1 MDLYFRE
8 FGDGK
13 PLIILHGLLGSSDNW
28 LTIGRKL
35 SHSRK
40 VFIIDQRNHGK
51 SFHSDIF
58 DYSALSQD
66 IDHFIHSRQ
75 LVKPVLMGHSM
86 GGKTAMNYAITHP
99 EALDRLIVVDISP
112 KQYDNQHVH
121 ILDGLSSIDLTNLT
135 LRNEADAQ
143 LEKFVP
149 EAGIRQFLLKNLTRD
164 DQGQFKWRL
173 NLKTVREKIDNV
185 GQALPEGAFSAVKA
199 LFIYGGNSDYIQ
211 SRDLIT
217 IPEIF
222 PQAQFAKIEDAGHWV
237 HSEKMEEFLEVV
249 ENFLEE

>member
-8 FGDGK
+8 FGEGK
-13 PLIILHGLLGSSDNW
+13 PLIILHGLFGSSDNW
-28 LTIGRKL
+28 VTIGRKL

-40 VFIIDQRNHGK
+40 VFIIDQRNHGQ

-58 DYSALSQD
+58 DYPALSQD
-66 IDHFIHSRQ
+66 LDHFIRSRQ
-75 LVKPVLMGHSM
+75 LVKPALLGHSM
-86 GGKTAMNYAITHP
+86 GGKTAMNYAITNP
-99 EALDRLIVVDISP
+99 EVIDRLMVVDISP
-112 KQYDNQHVH
+112 KLYDNQHGH
-121 ILDGLSSIDLTNLT
+121 ILDGLASIDLTNLT
-135 LRNEADAQ
+135 NRNEADAQ
-143 LEKFVP
+143 LEIFVP
-149 EAGIRQFLLKNLTRD
+149 EPGIRQFLLKNLTRD

-173 NLKTVREKIDNV
+173 NLKAVSEKIDKV
-185 GQALPEGAFSAVKA
+185 SQALPENAFSPVKA

-211 SRDLIT
+211 SKDLVT

-237 HSEKMEEFLEVV
+237 HSEKMEKFLEVV